1 MDVPFGTS
9 IIPGTKFPFVQPVSG
24 NEFSGENDARIDQ
37 TAEYEV
43 TVSHHTTDR
52 GKEGCKPVNRKH
64 PYRCDAGKTKIPFA
78 ECMESGKTDF
88 QKPA

>member
-1 MDVPFGTS
+1 MKIPFGTC
-9 IIPGTKFPFVQPVSG
+9 IVPGTKFPLVQPVSG
-24 NEFSGENDARIDQ
+24 NEFSGEDDARIDQ

-52 GKEGCKPVNRKH
+52 GEEGGESVNGEH
-64 PYRCDAGKTKIPFA
+64 PYGCDAGKTKITFA
-78 ECMESGKTDF
+78 ECVESGKANF